1 MTDVLELKEKPAI
14 LEDAH
19 SQVATVTKQ
28 FRRGLI
34 TDSGTLSTCNRNLDK
49 SQGYYSRQVD

>member
-34 TDSGTLSTCNRNLDK
+34 TDSERYQRNRNLDK
-49 SQGYYSRQVD
+49 SQGYIPRQVD